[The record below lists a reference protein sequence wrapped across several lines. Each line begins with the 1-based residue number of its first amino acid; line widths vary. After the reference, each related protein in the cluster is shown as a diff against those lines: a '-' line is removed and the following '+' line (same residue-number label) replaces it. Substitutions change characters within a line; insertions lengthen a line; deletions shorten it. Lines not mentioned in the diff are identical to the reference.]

1 LATSFDPIRPVPPIT
16 TIFIWFPSDPFRMGY
31 PQRLADPSALASVE
45 VPRPAGQPGRAH
57 RGHPAAAHGQRV
69 HRTVRAPGLE
79 DHPVLAV
86 IGTGDQVI
94 PPAELTF
101 MAKRAGARITDVDA
115 GHLSLISEAP
125 LVTRVILEAVQAT
138 G

>member
-1 LATSFDPIRPVPPIT
+1 MPRAGTASGPSGSPAWK
-16 TIFIWFPSDPFRMGY
+16 TIPSW
-31 PQRLADPSALASVE
+31 
-45 VPRPAGQPGRAH
+45 
-57 RGHPAAAHGQRV
+57 
-69 HRTVRAPGLE
+69 
-79 DHPVLAV
+79 AV
-86 IGTGDQVI
+86 VGSGDRVI

-125 LVTRVILEAVQAT
+125 VVTRVILEAVQAT